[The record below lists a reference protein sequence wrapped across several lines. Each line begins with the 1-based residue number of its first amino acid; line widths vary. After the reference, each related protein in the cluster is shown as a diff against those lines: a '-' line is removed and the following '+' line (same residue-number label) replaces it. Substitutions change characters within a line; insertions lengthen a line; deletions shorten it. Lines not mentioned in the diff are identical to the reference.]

1 MRYRALNYILEIKA
15 FYDWLEVNQLS
26 TAGIVLWHALMHIA
40 NKTGWQDN
48 FTVAIAVLE
57 IKTGLQKK
65 AIINARNN
73 LKQAGLIDF
82 TSRTGNKSAIY
93 KMNSFVVLKETQTE
107 PQKGTQTG
115 TQTEPQ
121 KGTINKQDEI
131 KQNDNKKKNNKKEK
145 ELSPFEQALVDFKDH
160 RKALKKPLTE
170 YGLKLIVSKL
180 EKLEPVSV
188 ENRIKILEQSMLNGW
203 TGVFPLKKEV
213 INYGYTGENDK
224 NKTNGQEYGN
234 IGQTY

>member
-1 MRYRALNYILEIKA
+1 MNYILEIKA

-57 IKTGLQKK
+57 IKTGLKK
-65 AIINARNN
+65 QAIINARNN
-73 LKQAGLIDF
+73 LKQAGLIEF
-82 TSRTGNKSAIY
+82 SSRNGNQSAIY
-93 KMNSFVVLKETQTE
+93 KINSFVSFKETQTN
-107 PQKGTQTG
+107 TQTQ
-115 TQTEPQ
+115 TQTNTQTSTQEQ
-121 KGTINKQDEI
+121 SINKQDKI
-131 KQNDNKKKNNKKEK
+131 KQNGNKKKNNKKEK
-145 ELSPFEQALVDFKDH
+145 ELSPFEQALVDFTDH

-170 YGLKLIVSKL
+170 HGLKLIVSKL

-188 ENRIKILEQSMLNGW
+188 ENRIKILEQSMVNGW

-213 INYGYTGENDK
+213 LNYGYTGENDQ
-224 NKTNGQEYGN
+224 NQTNGQEYGY

>member
-1 MRYRALNYILEIKA
+1 MNYILEIKA

-121 KGTINKQDEI
+121 KGTINKQDEL
-131 KQNDNKKKNNKKEK
+131 KQKDNKKKNNKKEK

-213 INYGYTGENDK
+213 INYGYTGENGQ

>member
-1 MRYRALNYILEIKA
+1 MNYILEIKA

-57 IKTGLQKK
+57 IKTGLKK
-65 AIINARNN
+65 QAIINARNN
-73 LKQAGLIDF
+73 LKQAGLIEF
-82 TSRTGNKSAIY
+82 SSRNGNQSAIY
-93 KMNSFVVLKETQTE
+93 KINSFVSFKETQTN
-107 PQKGTQTG
+107 TQTQ
-115 TQTEPQ
+115 TQTNTQTSTQEQ
-121 KGTINKQDEI
+121 SINKQDKI
-131 KQNDNKKKNNKKEK
+131 KQNGTKKKNNKKEK
-145 ELSPFEQALVDFKDH
+145 ELSPFEQALVDFTDH

-170 YGLKLIVSKL
+170 HGLKLIVSKL

-188 ENRIKILEQSMLNGW
+188 ENRIKILEQSMVNGW

-213 INYGYTGENDK
+213 INYGYTGENE
-224 NKTNGQEYGN
+224 QEYGY

>member
-1 MRYRALNYILEIKA
+1 MNYILEIKA

-107 PQKGTQTG
+107 PQKGTQIG

-121 KGTINKQDEI
+121 KGTINKQDKI
-131 KQNDNKKKNNKKEK
+131 KQNGTKKKNNKKEK
-145 ELSPFEQALVDFKDH
+145 DLSPFEQALIDFTDH

-170 YGLKLIVSKL
+170 HGLKLIVSKL

-188 ENRIKILEQSMLNGW
+188 ENRIKILEQSMVNGW

-213 INYGYTGENDK
+213 INYGYTGENDQ

>member
-1 MRYRALNYILEIKA
+1 MNYILEIKA

-107 PQKGTQTG
+107 PQKGTQIG

-145 ELSPFEQALVDFKDH
+145 ELSPFEQALVDFTDH

-170 YGLKLIVSKL
+170 HGLKLIVSKL

-188 ENRIKILEQSMLNGW
+188 ENRIKILEQSMVNGW

-213 INYGYTGENDK
+213 INYGYTGENDQ
-224 NKTNGQEYGN
+224 NQTNRQEYGN

>member
-1 MRYRALNYILEIKA
+1 MNYILEIKA

-107 PQKGTQTG
+107 PQKGTQIG

-145 ELSPFEQALVDFKDH
+145 DLSPFEQALVDFTDH

-170 YGLKLIVSKL
+170 HGLKLIVSKL

-213 INYGYTGENDK
+213 INYGYTGENDQ

>member
-1 MRYRALNYILEIKA
+1 MNYILEIKA

-57 IKTGLQKK
+57 IKTGLKK
-65 AIINARNN
+65 QAIINARNN
-73 LKQAGLIDF
+73 LKQAGLIEF
-82 TSRTGNKSAIY
+82 SSRNGNQSAIY
-93 KMNSFVVLKETQTE
+93 KINSFVSFKETQTN
-107 PQKGTQTG
+107 TQTQ
-115 TQTEPQ
+115 TQTNTQTSTQEQ
-121 KGTINKQDEI
+121 SINKQDKI
-131 KQNDNKKKNNKKEK
+131 KQNGTKKKNNKKEK
-145 ELSPFEQALVDFKDH
+145 ELSPFEQALVDFTDH

-170 YGLKLIVSKL
+170 HGLKLIVSKL

-188 ENRIKILEQSMLNGW
+188 ENRIKILEQSMVNGW
-203 TGVFPLKKEV
+203 TGIFPLKKEV
-213 INYGYTGENDK
+213 SNYGYTGENE
-224 NKTNGQEYGN
+224 TNQGNEQEYGY

>member
-1 MRYRALNYILEIKA
+1 MNYILEIKA

-82 TSRTGNKSAIY
+82 TSRTGNKSAVY

-188 ENRIKILEQSMLNGW
+188 ENRIKILEQSMVNGW
-203 TGVFPLKKEV
+203 TGVFPLKEV
-213 INYGYTGENDK
+213 LNYGYTGENDQ

>member
-1 MRYRALNYILEIKA
+1 MNYILEIKA

-107 PQKGTQTG
+107 PQKGTQIG

-145 ELSPFEQALVDFKDH
+145 ELSPFEQALVDFTDH

-170 YGLKLIVSKL
+170 HGLKLIVSKL

-213 INYGYTGENDK
+213 LNYGYTGENDQ
-224 NKTNGQEYGN
+224 NQTNGQEYGN

>member
-1 MRYRALNYILEIKA
+1 MNYILEIKA

-107 PQKGTQTG
+107 PQKGTQIG

-121 KGTINKQDEI
+121 KGTINKQDEF
-131 KQNDNKKKNNKKEK
+131 KQNNIKKKNNKKEK
-145 ELSPFEQALVDFKDH
+145 ELSPFEQALVDFTDH

-170 YGLKLIVSKL
+170 HGLKLIVSKL

-188 ENRIKILEQSMLNGW
+188 ENRIKILEQSMVNGW

-213 INYGYTGENDK
+213 INYGYTGENDQ
-224 NKTNGQEYGN
+224 NQTNGQEYGN

>member
-1 MRYRALNYILEIKA
+1 MNYILEIKA

-82 TSRTGNKSAIY
+82 ISRTGNKSAIY

-107 PQKGTQTG
+107 PQKGTQIG

-121 KGTINKQDEI
+121 KGTINKQDEL
-131 KQNDNKKKNNKKEK
+131 KQNNIKKKNNKKEK
-145 ELSPFEQALVDFKDH
+145 ELSPFEQALVDFTDH

-170 YGLKLIVSKL
+170 HGLKLIVSKL

-188 ENRIKILEQSMLNGW
+188 ENRIKILEQSMVNGW
-203 TGVFPLKKEV
+203 TGIFPLKKEV
-213 INYGYTGENDK
+213 SNYGYTGENE
-224 NKTNGQEYGN
+224 TNQGNEQEYGY

>member
-1 MRYRALNYILEIKA
+1 MNYILEIKA

-57 IKTGLQKK
+57 IKTGLKK
-65 AIINARNN
+65 QAIINARNN
-73 LKQAGLIDF
+73 LKQAGLIEF
-82 TSRTGNKSAIY
+82 SSRNGNKSAIY
-93 KMNSFVVLKETQTE
+93 KINSFVSFKETQTN
-107 PQKGTQTG
+107 TQTQ
-115 TQTEPQ
+115 TQTNTQTSTQEQ
-121 KGTINKQDEI
+121 SINKQDKI
-131 KQNDNKKKNNKKEK
+131 KQNGNKKKNNKKEK
-145 ELSPFEQALVDFKDH
+145 ELSPFEQALVDFTDH

-170 YGLKLIVSKL
+170 HGLKLIVSKL

-188 ENRIKILEQSMLNGW
+188 ENRIKILEQSMVNGW

-213 INYGYTGENDK
+213 LNYGYTGENEQ
-224 NKTNGQEYGN
+224 NQTNGQEYGY

>member
-1 MRYRALNYILEIKA
+1 MNYILEIKA

-57 IKTGLQKK
+57 IKTGLKK
-65 AIINARNN
+65 QAIINARNN
-73 LKQAGLIDF
+73 LKQAGLIEF
-82 TSRTGNKSAIY
+82 SSRNGNQSAIY
-93 KMNSFVVLKETQTE
+93 KINSFVSFKETQTN
-107 PQKGTQTG
+107 TQTQ
-115 TQTEPQ
+115 TQTNTQTSTQEQ
-121 KGTINKQDEI
+121 SINKQDKI
-131 KQNDNKKKNNKKEK
+131 KQNGNKKKNNKKEK
-145 ELSPFEQALVDFKDH
+145 ELSPFEQALVDFTDH

-170 YGLKLIVSKL
+170 HGLKLIVSKL

-188 ENRIKILEQSMLNGW
+188 ENRIKILEQSMVNGW

-213 INYGYTGENDK
+213 LNYGYTGENEQ
-224 NKTNGQEYGN
+224 NQTNGQEYGY